1 MSSGTRSGIAAK
13 LGIGGIAVAVIAA
26 ALAIYAVFQAAFQV
40 DGLIVIGDNTL
51 LHKEAGW
58 PIVICALGIV
68 GAACLYRLDRSRATI
83 WALLIVALG
92 ALIFG
97 ATVYQEAG
105 GRASVEAE
113 QFPDLFELIVVNH
126 ASPAIGLQLA
136 KLAGILAVVSG
147 LVLAGISL
155 GPPSQ
160 SPPRQSAA

>member
-1 MSSGTRSGIAAK
+1 
-13 LGIGGIAVAVIAA
+13 
-26 ALAIYAVFQAAFQV
+26 
-40 DGLIVIGDNTL
+40 VIGDNTL
-51 LHKEAGW
+51 LHKEVGW

-68 GAACLYRLDRSRATI
+68 AAACLYRLDRSRATI
-83 WALLIVALG
+83 WAMLIVALG

-113 QFPDLFELIVVNH
+113 QFRDLLELIVVSH

-147 LVLAGISL
+147 LVLAAISARAEPHEPA
-155 GPPSQ
+155 GGSHWT
-160 SPPRQSAA
+160 S